1 MHAKVTI
8 MTVLPRAAVEER
20 LANLTSGG
28 PFRPRDLTP
37 LEGGSW
43 AFTLQPLRPGLSVG
57 FAKVAELLV
66 LLARE
71 FHIETVERIANG
83 TLNASPSVSSSDAH
97 ADASLTDC
105 G

>member
-8 MTVLPRAAVEER
+8 TTGLPRAAVEER

-28 PFRPRDLTP
+28 PFRPRDLTL
-37 LEGGSW
+37 LEGGAW
-43 AFTLQPLRPGLSVG
+43 AFTLQPLRPGLSIG

-71 FHIETVERIANG
+71 FHIERVERIANG
-83 TLNASPSVSSSDAH
+83 AWNAPPSVQSSNAH
-97 ADASLTDC
+97 ADASLTGC